1 MSIGLITITHDGI
14 GERVLETACG
24 ILGRP
29 HVQMRHL
36 VFNPDDRL
44 EDVETALT
52 DAIKTID
59 SGDGVLVL
67 SDLFGATPC
76 NIAQR
81 IAGNHEVRV
90 LSGINLP
97 MVLRALNYAH
107 LEVGEVVKR
116 AAEGGRS
123 GIIECRVN
131 QSDQ

>member
-14 GERVLETACG
+14 GEQVLEAACG

-36 VFNPDDRL
+36 VFKPDDRL
-44 EDVETALT
+44 EDVETALV
-52 DAIKTID
+52 DAIKAID

-76 NIAQR
+76 NIAR
-81 IAGNHEVRV
+81 RAMGAHEVRV

-97 MVLRALNYAH
+97 MALRALNYAH
-107 LEVGEVVKR
+107 LELADVATR

-123 GIIECRVN
+123 GIVECRLN
-131 QSDQ
+131 QSDK